1 MRYLCLAADYD
12 GTLATHG
19 KVEQEVMDAL
29 FRLKASTRQLILV
42 TGRVLDELKV
52 VFPGYEIF
60 DRIVAE
66 NGALLYNPATK
77 EERLLGERPPESFI
91 SELHHQVKPLS
102 VGKVIVATWE
112 PHQTTVLEAIKKEH
126 PKATH
131 HCFAYRLGL
140 DSNTYRVSDDGEP
153 SGTAGIW

>member
-19 KVEQEVMDAL
+19 KVEPSVIDAL
-29 FRLKASTRQLILV
+29 YRLKASTRKLILV
-42 TGRVLDELKV
+42 TGRVLDELKA
-52 VFPGYEIF
+52 VFPEYEIF

-77 EERLLGERPPESFI
+77 EERLLGELPPASFI
-91 SELHHQVKPLS
+91 NDLHRHQVQPLS

-112 PHQTTVLEAIKKEH
+112 PHHTTVLESIKQ
-126 PKATH
+126 A
-131 HCFAYRLGL
+131 GL
-140 DSNTYRVSDDGEP
+140 ELQVIFNKGAV
-153 SGTAGIW
+153 